1 MKMRFFPAVVLILL
15 SLLVLPAQ
23 AQAQAQA
30 EAERYSIKQTT
41 PNTGTNIPRSEVV
54 GELPFEKTY
63 SQLTPDQ
70 QRRVKFQYERMEES
84 DEPPFPIDGLGS
96 LYRAIS
102 KGQQLLYVSGL
113 LDIHVQINSKGEAT
127 SVSVLKSPS
136 EEMTRFVAHVAM
148 LTKYKPAV
156 CSGQPCAM
164 VFPLRISLQRNP

>member
-1 MKMRFFPAVVLILL
+1 MRMRFFPAVVLILL
-15 SLLVLPAQ
+15 SLLELPAQ
-23 AQAQAQA
+23 AQV
-30 EAERYSIKQTT
+30 EAEPDRYSIKQST
-41 PNTGTNIPRSEVV
+41 PNTGTNIPRSEAI

-84 DEPPFPIDGLGS
+84 DEPPFPINGLGP

-102 KGQQLLYVSGL
+102 KGQQLLHVSGL

-164 VFPLRISLQRNP
+164 VFPLRIGLQRNL